1 MAFGTAGSTF
11 YKVADPLSDSL
22 FLFDILLNFFTAYT
36 ESSGSLQTNLR
47 AIGRRYVRTWFIVD
61 LMSSLPLDNIAQG
74 GPSTTNTNRGVSPVA
89 FALKA
94 TRLLKLVRMVRFLR
108 LADSKEMAL
117 YLTPSMVRLM
127 KTILFLLWMWHL
139 IACIFWYILTYEG
152 IGSTGWGPEAIH
164 YMNSRTLNYLL
175 SVQWTLQTTFSF
187 GSPNFPETTVEV
199 AFTIVC
205 VLVGII
211 MNAYVIGS
219 AGSALQNLDAEKN
232 QRRQQLDRII
242 TYMKRRKLP
251 SYFQRI
257 ILDFYEYFG
266 DKSSEDNIL
275 TDLPGP
281 IQFRLSLLLNRELVK
296 NIPVLRTLEFKTI
309 VALMQ
314 HLTSKMYLPG
324 EFIFKVGDH
333 GDYLYFVK
341 TGQLELIIAESGQVI
356 MSLLRGDMFGQQA
369 LTNGQPH
376 DINCRAVVYSEVL
389 HLEAAT
395 YFDLADQSCKLS
407 EMVEFEAIKQDGT
420 IQRSKKNLS
429 KFQKLNKSADG
440 SEKTLNN
447 PPAASSSTTPGR
459 RRSSLQLELLN
470 RVVGLFKKR

>member
-1 MAFGTAGSTF
+1 MAFGTSESSF
-11 YKVADPLSDSL
+11 YKIADPLSDCI
-22 FLFDILLNFFTAYT
+22 FLLDIVLNFFTAYH
-36 ESSGSLQTNLR
+36 ESSGALQTNLGSI
-47 AIGRRYVRTWFIVD
+47 ARRYMRTWFLLD
-61 LMSSLPLDNIAQG
+61 LLSSLPLDNIALKKG
-74 GPSTTNTNRGVSPVA
+74 NGKHVSPVA

-94 TRLLKLVRMVRFLR
+94 CRLLKLLRMLRFLR

-117 YLTPSMVRLM
+117 YLTPSMVRLL
-127 KTILFLLWMWHL
+127 KTLVFLVWMWHL
-139 IACIFWYILTYEG
+139 IACIFYYILTYEG
-152 IGSTGWGPEAIH
+152 VGSTGWAPESIH
-164 YMNSRTLNYLL
+164 VMNSRTLNYLL

-187 GSPNFPETTVEV
+187 GAPNFPESTVEA
-199 AFTIVC
+199 AFTIVS
-205 VLVGII
+205 VLIGII

-219 AGSALQNLDAEKN
+219 AGSALQSLDAEKI

-275 TDLPGP
+275 TDLPAP

-333 GDYLYFVK
+333 GEYLYFVK

-356 MSLLRGDMFGQQA
+356 MTLLRGDMFGQQA

-389 HLEAAT
+389 HLEAET
-395 YFDLADQSCKLS
+395 YFDLADQSSKLS

-429 KFQKLNKSADG
+429 KFQKLNKTQQQGSDENLPINPTSA
-440 SEKTLNN
+440 
-447 PPAASSSTTPGR
+447 R
-459 RRSSLQLELLN
+459 RRSSIQQEIMKK
-470 RVVGLFKKR
+470 VVNFLKRN